1 MKKAENKNTNAF
13 KIAKTP
19 NVNQMN
25 IGEVQQK
32 INNDINLQNK
42 ETNLKSKRKSYL
54 DGSFS
59 KFIIPTENN
68 CIDLESN
75 LAKNLL
81 PIEMVYN
88 KTPNV
93 YSNLNLHHHNN
104 SSVTDF
110 LINGQT

>member
-1 MKKAENKNTNAF
+1 
-13 KIAKTP
+13 
-19 NVNQMN
+19 MN
-25 IGEVQQK
+25 IGAIQQK
-32 INNDINLQNK
+32 INNDINLQKK
-42 ETNLKSKRKSYL
+42 EQNLKSKRKSYL

-59 KFIIPTENN
+59 KLIMPIDNN
-68 CIDLESN
+68 YIDLESN
-75 LAKNLL
+75 LTKNLL

-110 LINGQT
+110 VLNGQT